1 MATFQLAR
9 SGFSPALRLSQPA
22 LRRPSGLLG
31 PVRIRCRLPEDNGGE
46 PDAWEEP
53 PESLFMKELR
63 RRGMTPTSLLED
75 GERGALGQGQREM
88 EAKEDSGNGGGGRR
102 ERGGRNG
109 VASVELEKAM
119 TRPRERFMSVNS
131 EGFEGL
137 LPRAKLLLTIGGTF
151 FLGFWPLILVTA
163 GVFAALY
170 TCFGPSF
177 VHDASKLAASPPPYI
192 DPYSLLEDEKLP
204 HAAN

>member
-1 MATFQLAR
+1 MITRHKHSCSANPY
-9 SGFSPALRLSQPA
+9 GFLILSLSVP
-22 LRRPSGLLG
+22 L
-31 PVRIRCRLPEDNGGE
+31 
-46 PDAWEEP
+46 
-53 PESLFMKELR
+53 SL
-63 RRGMTPTSLLED
+63 SLI
-75 GERGALGQGQREM
+75 
-88 EAKEDSGNGGGGRR
+88 K
-102 ERGGRNG
+102 
-109 VASVELEKAM
+109 
-119 TRPRERFMSVNS
+119 
-131 EGFEGL
+131 GL